1 MYHVTFTGLTP
12 LLMHADNI
20 EWGDDMDAWKTA
32 NQRKKSRGETAE
44 DSKAGDDRTPA
55 WRWLGCLWNDG
66 TNVVIPSAALRR
78 CLVDAGLKMKVGKGS
93 LKRVIGEQVQLP
105 VDGPPLLITGRS
117 LSLAPIMALASEPQF
132 SAHKTTVKALGFDL
146 MVKRAPVG
154 FSKHVRVR
162 PIFTNWSVA
171 FSFDVFD
178 EKTVSLAAVEDL
190 VVIAGQRVGLGDW
203 RPGAP
208 KSPGPYGRFDAKVNK
223 S

>member
-12 LLMHADNI
+12 LLMHADNV
-20 EWGDDMDAWKTA
+20 EWADQMDTWKA
-32 NQRKKSRGETAE
+32 ENQRKKSRGETAD

-55 WRWLGCLWNDG
+55 WRWIGCLWNDG
-66 TNVVIPSAALRR
+66 TNVVIPQAALRR
-78 CLVDAGLKMKVGKGS
+78 CLVDAGLKMKIGKGS
-93 LKRVIGEQVQLP
+93 LKRVIAEQVTFPALD
-105 VDGPPLLITGRS
+105 VPLLVNGKPIP
-117 LSLAPIMALASEPQF
+117 LAPIMALTSEPQF
-132 SAHKTTVKALGFDL
+132 SAHKATAKRLGFDL

-162 PIFTNWSVA
+162 PVFTNWSVA
-171 FSFDVFD
+171 FEFDVFD

-208 KSPGPYGRFDAKVNK
+208 KSPGPYGRFDAKVKK